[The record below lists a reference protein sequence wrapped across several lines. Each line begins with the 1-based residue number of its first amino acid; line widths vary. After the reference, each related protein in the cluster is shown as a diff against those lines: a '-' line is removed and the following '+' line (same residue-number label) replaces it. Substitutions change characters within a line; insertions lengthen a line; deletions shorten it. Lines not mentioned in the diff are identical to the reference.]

1 MNSRCAPFL
10 LALPLAAAGCG
21 SDVAAPTPI
30 LPIVELASVGAA
42 ADTEIVRAPGV
53 VSRRLETPLA
63 FRTGGIVASVRARE
77 GDAVRR
83 GQVLASL
90 ALDEIDARVAQAR
103 SALEKARRD
112 LARVQSLQADRV
124 ATLEQ
129 VQDAGTGVEQAEA
142 ALRIAEFNRRHSV
155 IEAPSDGVILRRLAE
170 PGQEIGSGSAVL
182 LFAAEAGGFVVRA
195 GLSQADA
202 ARVRVGDGA
211 SVVFPGRSDAAS
223 GAIARIHE
231 AADAATRTTTVEIEL
246 RSLPEGV
253 RSGDVGTVLVR
264 RSAGERRSSI
274 PLSALVEGNGAE
286 GWVFVHDEAASTV
299 KRVAVRTAGLS
310 GDRAILATPL
320 DPGARIVVVGA
331 EYLRDGSTVRVA
343 GEASR

>member
-1 MNSRCAPFL
+1 MTPRLAPSL
-10 LALPLAAAGCG
+10 LLIPLVAAGCG
-21 SDVAAPTPI
+21 AEVATPPPA
-30 LPIVELASVGAA
+30 LPIVELATVAA
-42 ADTEIVRAPGV
+42 ASDTDLVRAPGV

-63 FRTGGIVASVRARE
+63 FRTGGIVASVRCRE
-77 GDAVRR
+77 GDPVRR

-90 ALDEIDARVAQAR
+90 NLDEIDARVAQAQ

-112 LARVQSLQADRV
+112 LARTENLHADRV

-129 VQDAGTGVEQAEA
+129 VQDAKTGVEQAEA

-155 IEAPSDGVILRRLAE
+155 IVAPSDGVILRRLAE
-170 PGQEIGSGSAVL
+170 PGQEIGSGSPAL

-195 GLSQADA
+195 GLSQADT
-202 ARVRVGDGA
+202 ARVRVGDDA
-211 SVVFPGRSDAAS
+211 SVAFPGRPDAVP
-223 GAIARIHE
+223 GAVSRIYE
-231 AADAATRTTTVEIEL
+231 AADAATRTTTVEIDL

-264 RSAGERRSSI
+264 RSTGERRTSI
-274 PLSALVEGNGAE
+274 PLSALVEGNGTE
-286 GWVFVHDEAASTV
+286 GWVFVHDDAASTV
-299 KRVAVRTAGLS
+299 RRVAVRTAGLS

-331 EYLRDGSTVRVA
+331 EYLRDGSKVRVA
-343 GEASR
+343 GGAVR

>member
-1 MNSRCAPFL
+1 MNPRSASLL
-10 LALPLAAAGCG
+10 LALPLVVAGCG
-21 SDVAAPTPI
+21 ADVAAPTPV
-30 LPIVELASVGAA
+30 PPVVELATVAA
-42 ADTEIVRAPGV
+42 ASDADVVRAPGV

-63 FRTGGIVASVRARE
+63 FRTGGIVASVRVRE

-103 SALEKARRD
+103 SAVEKARRD
-112 LARVQSLQADRV
+112 LARAKNLQADRV

-129 VQDAGTGVEQAEA
+129 VQDAGTGLEQAES

-155 IEAPSDGVILRRLAE
+155 IEAPATGVILRRLAE
-170 PGQEIGSGSAVL
+170 PGQEIGTGSAVL
-182 LFAAEAGGFVVRA
+182 LFAADAGGFVVRA

-211 SVVFPGRSDAAS
+211 SVTFPGRPDAVP
-223 GAIARIHE
+223 GAISRIHE
-231 AADAATRTTTVEIEL
+231 AADATTRTTTVEIEL
-246 RSLPEGV
+246 RSLPPGV

-264 RSAGERRSSI
+264 RSTGERRTSI
-274 PLSALVEGNGAE
+274 PLSALVEGNGSD
-286 GWVFVHDEAASTV
+286 GWVFVHDDASSTV

-320 DPGARIVVVGA
+320 EPGVRIVIAGA
-331 EYLRDGSTVRVA
+331 EYLRDGARVRVA